1 MIATNLYRLV
11 SKLESVLVKFSTL
24 YLVVRVYCIG
34 KSGNGLCLVIR
45 SSALAGMANRTV
57 GITYVHIRI
66 PTYVCMNI

>member
-11 SKLESVLVKFSTL
+11 SKLESVSVKFSTL

-34 KSGNGLCLVIR
+34 KSGNGLCLVIW

-57 GITYVHIRI
+57 SITYVHIYLRM
-66 PTYVCMNI
+66 YV